1 MQYYDLLSSEQ
12 RERILTE
19 QLLDRMEEAEELQ
32 NSGPTGYAR
41 HDDDDDD
48 DYDYEEQR
56 RREEEREREELERS
70 RHKPYG
76 HRFRS
81 KEEPRRVGYGRRR
94 DNNHDNNTYH
104 KPYARKS
111 AHSRSN
117 SSDSYD
123 NNQNNKNTLHKSYA
137 CRSARRDHNK
147 PVSSYGKGRPSY
159 KTRRPPR

>member
-19 QLLDRMEEAEELQ
+19 QLLDRMEEAEEIQ

-41 HDDDDDD
+41 HDDD

-56 RREEEREREELERS
+56 RREEERERERERPV
-70 RHKPYG
+70 HKPYG

-81 KEEPRRVGYGRRR
+81 KEEPRRVGYGQKCNYNR
-94 DNNHDNNTYH
+94 NNKTTCQ
-104 KPYARKS
+104 KS
-111 AHSRSN
+111 YGCKTAHSRSN
-117 SSDSYD
+117 SSDSHD

-137 CRSARRDHNK
+137 CRSARRNRNK
-147 PVSSYGKGRPSY
+147 PHRPYAKGRPNY
-159 KTRRPPR
+159 KTSRPPR

>member
-1 MQYYDLLSSEQ
+1 MQYYDLLSSDQ

-19 QLLDRMEEAEELQ
+19 QLLDRMEEAEEIQ

-48 DYDYEEQR
+48 YDYEEQNR
-56 RREEEREREELERS
+56 YEEERERERERPV
-70 RHKPYG
+70 HKPYG

-81 KEEPRRVGYGRRR
+81 KEEPRRVGYGQKCNYNR
-94 DNNHDNNTYH
+94 DNKTTCQ
-104 KPYARKS
+104 KS
-111 AHSRSN
+111 YGCKTAHSRSN
-117 SSDSYD
+117 SSDSHD

-137 CRSARRDHNK
+137 CRSARRNRNK
-147 PVSSYGKGRPSY
+147 PHIPYAKGRPNY

>member
-19 QLLDRMEEAEELQ
+19 QLLDRMEEAEEIQ

-41 HDDDDDD
+41 HDDD

-56 RREEEREREELERS
+56 RREEERERERERPVY
-70 RHKPYG
+70 KPYG
-76 HRFRS
+76 RRFRS
-81 KEEPRRVGYGRRR
+81 KEEPRRVGYGRKRDDNR
-94 DNNHDNNTYH
+94 DNKTTSY
-104 KPYARKS
+104 KPYGRRS
-111 AHSRSN
+111 TQSRSN
-117 SSDSYD
+117 SCDSRD

-137 CRSARRDHNK
+137 CRSARRNHNK
-147 PVSSYGKGRPSY
+147 PVRPYSKGRPNY

>member
-19 QLLDRMEEAEELQ
+19 QLLDRMEEAEEIQ

-48 DYDYEEQR
+48 DYEEEQR

-70 RHKPYG
+70 RHNPYG
-76 HRFRS
+76 RRFRS

-94 DNNHDNNTYH
+94 DDNRDDKTTYH
-104 KPYARKS
+104 NP
-111 AHSRSN
+111 
-117 SSDSYD
+117 
-123 NNQNNKNTLHKSYA
+123 
-137 CRSARRDHNK
+137 
-147 PVSSYGKGRPSY
+147 YGKGRPNY
-159 KTRRPPR
+159 KTGRYKR

>member
-19 QLLDRMEEAEELQ
+19 QLLDRMEEAEEIQ
-32 NSGPTGYAR
+32 NSGPTGYAN
-41 HDDDDDD
+41 HDDD

-70 RHKPYG
+70 RRNPYG
-76 HRFRS
+76 RRFRS
-81 KEEPRRVGYGRRR
+81 KEEPRRVGYGQKC
-94 DNNHDNNTYH
+94 NHNHDNNTYH

-111 AHSRSN
+111 AYSRSN
-117 SSDSYD
+117 SRDSYD

-137 CRSARRDHNK
+137 CRSARRNHNK
-147 PVSSYGKGRPSY
+147 PVRPYSKGRPSY
-159 KTRRPPR
+159 KSRRPPR

>member
-1 MQYYDLLSSEQ
+1 MQYYDLLSSDQ

-19 QLLDRMEEAEELQ
+19 QLLDRMEEAEEIQ

-48 DYDYEEQR
+48 DYEEQNR
-56 RREEEREREELERS
+56 YEEERERERERPV
-70 RHKPYG
+70 HKPYG

-81 KEEPRRVGYGRRR
+81 KEEPRRVGYGQKCNYNR
-94 DNNHDNNTYH
+94 DNKTTCQ
-104 KPYARKS
+104 KS
-111 AHSRSN
+111 YGCKTVHSRSN

-137 CRSARRDHNK
+137 CRSARRNRNK
-147 PVSSYGKGRPSY
+147 PHRPYAKGRPNY
-159 KTRRPPR
+159 KTSRPPR

>member
-19 QLLDRMEEAEELQ
+19 QLLDRMEEAEEIQ

-48 DYDYEEQR
+48 YEEQNR
-56 RREEEREREELERS
+56 YEEERERERERPV
-70 RHKPYG
+70 HKPYG

-81 KEEPRRVGYGRRR
+81 KEEPRRVGYGQKCNYNR
-94 DNNHDNNTYH
+94 DNKTTCQ
-104 KPYARKS
+104 KS
-111 AHSRSN
+111 YGCKTAHSRSN
-117 SSDSYD
+117 SSDSHD

-137 CRSARRDHNK
+137 CRSARRNRNK
-147 PVSSYGKGRPSY
+147 PHRPYAKGRP
-159 KTRRPPR
+159 

>member
-19 QLLDRMEEAEELQ
+19 QLLDRMEEAEEIQ
-32 NSGPTGYAR
+32 NSGPTGYAW

-48 DYDYEEQR
+48 YEEEQR
-56 RREEEREREELERS
+56 RREEERERERD
-70 RHKPYG
+70 RPAYKPYG

-94 DNNHDNNTYH
+94 DNNRDNNTYH
-104 KPYARKS
+104 KPYGRKS
-111 AHSRSN
+111 TQSRSN
-117 SSDSYD
+117 SCDSYD
-123 NNQNNKNTLHKSYA
+123 NNQNKKNTLHKSYA
-137 CRSARRDHNK
+137 CRSARRDHTK
-147 PVSSYGKGRPSY
+147 PVRPYSKGRPSY